1 MAPHVQPRASG
12 RGGWSRRTARGA
24 TVRSLVVGL
33 AVLLAASACTGG
45 SSPHK
50 SSAPTLPPLPAL
62 IHKTP
67 GATDVK
73 AHGARGDGSGDD
85 TAAFLRAEDAALAAK
100 VRFADGPAKRPQ
112 AVVYVPPGTYRLLR
126 LTFRSDIRMEVDAG
140 AVLEQAGGRDIPVQ
154 NNAPAL
160 IQWDGPPGHALTN
173 VSLVGVESAN
183 GGRKALAQP
192 LFKGFQVDGDFTFDL
207 DPKFTN
213 SNDAVTGLQALNV
226 DGFLIQ
232 NVYSIENDSQPRV
245 APKNKDDWWPQS
257 RKAALGLRERSDTP
271 SDGSVYYDP
280 HNGTIENWYNVHGP
294 KGFGPNQI
302 NAGHNLVFRHIFTRG
317 GTTLRLETDASQGKS
332 FASEVRGLQA
342 DDIAGENCNRVVA
355 FVPHAQTN
363 TDVHVSHVQS
373 VGCFAGVLESF
384 DETNKQSP
392 GKFVD
397 TTISDVTVVGGD
409 HAQDSIPK
417 SGGSV
422 AGRPVAEG
430 VRQGR
435 PDPAAVVGHLLRN
448 GQVCR
453 PFLATR
459 PTAS

>member
-1 MAPHVQPRASG
+1 MAPH
-12 RGGWSRRTARGA
+12 
-24 TVRSLVVGL
+24 RSLLIGVG
-33 AVLLAASACTGG
+33 VLLAVSACTGGG

-50 SSAPTLPPLPAL
+50 STGPTLPPLPAL

-73 AHGARGDGSGDD
+73 TTGARGDGTGDD
-85 TAAFLRAEDAALAAK
+85 TAAFLRAEDAALASK
-100 VRFADGPAKRPQ
+100 VRFADGPGKRPQ

-126 LTFRSDIRMEVDAG
+126 LSFRADIRMEVDAG
-140 AVLEQAGGRDIPVQ
+140 AVLEQAGGRNIAVK

-160 IQWDGPPGHALTN
+160 IVWDGDPGHALTN

-183 GGRKALAQP
+183 GGRKSLAQP
-192 LFKGFQVDGDFTFDL
+192 LFKGWQVDGDFTFDL
-207 DPKFTN
+207 DPKYTD

-232 NVYSIENDSQPRV
+232 NVYSIENDYQPST
-245 APKNKDDWWPQS
+245 APKNNDDWWPQS

-280 HNGTIENWYNVHGP
+280 HNGTIENWYNVNGP

-317 GTTLRLETDASQGKS
+317 GTSLRLETDASQGKG
-332 FASEVRGLQA
+332 FASEIRGLQA
-342 DDIAGENCNRVVA
+342 DDIAGENCNRVVS

-363 TDVHVSHVQS
+363 YDVHVSHVQS

-384 DETNKQSP
+384 DESNKQSP

-397 TTISDVTVVGGD
+397 STISDVSVVGTD
-409 HAQDSIPK
+409 HAQDSIPN
-417 SGGSV
+417 SGGLWKDGPSQKAFAKDGQTRQLWSV
-422 AGRPVAEG
+422 TYSGAVTCSGSFSTTSDRVMTK
-430 VRQGR
+430 QGFEKFK
-435 PDPAAVVGHLLRN
+435 
-448 GQVCR
+448 CR
-453 PFLATR
+453 
-459 PTAS
+459 